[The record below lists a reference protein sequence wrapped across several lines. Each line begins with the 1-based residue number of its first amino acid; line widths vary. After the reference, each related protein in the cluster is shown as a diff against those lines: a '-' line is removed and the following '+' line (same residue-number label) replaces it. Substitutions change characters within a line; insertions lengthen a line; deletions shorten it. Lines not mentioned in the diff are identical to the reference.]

1 MAISKVAEI
10 LSQLHDELSKA
21 RDNEIQTASE
31 CLAQYVT
38 DHNDKEA
45 WKDNERAV
53 NRLAKAWDKMITKLD
68 KWQAE
73 ASAIEASADNFYGD

>member
-21 RDNEIQTASE
+21 RDNEISMASE

-38 DHNDKEA
+38 DHNNKEA
-45 WKDNERAV
+45 WKDNKRAV
-53 NRLAKAWDKMITKLD
+53 NRLAKAWDKMIAKLD